1 MGASFHQCKAAICG
15 AAELAHLHPEAVDA
29 SNTHVGAAL
38 QQEVPWKTPRPL
50 AFFSAK
56 LSAAQA
62 KYSAF
67 DRELLACYL
76 AILHFR
82 WILEGRPFYVL
93 TDHKPLTYAV
103 HRVSETWSARQQRQI
118 AYLAEY
124 TSDIRHVA
132 GAKNMVADALSRPM
146 AVVAVPASHSVD
158 YRQMARLQAAWERLR
173 S

>member
-1 MGASFHQCKAAICG
+1 MGASFQQCKVAISG
-15 AAELAHLHPEAVDA
+15 AAELVHPDPEAGLFLAVDA
-29 SNTHVGAAL
+29 SGTHVGAAL
-38 QQEVPWKTPRPL
+38 QQEVPGRTPRTL

-76 AILHFR
+76 SIRHFR

-103 HRVSETWSARQQRQI
+103 HRVSDAWSARQQRQM
-118 AYLAEY
+118 AYVAEY

-132 GAKNMVADALSRPM
+132 GAQNVVADALSRQCQR
-146 AVVAVPASHSVD
+146 HS
-158 YRQMARLQAAWERLR
+158 L
-173 S
+173 